1 MDRLKDKLVDIK
13 YYIED
18 HKWVKWVAGIAVGI
32 GLMVV
37 AVNVI
42 GDESGADGEDS
53 GGTQSEQVEESTETN
68 SENETS
74 TELIGVSEETLHILT
89 NPDQYEEDDINRAY
103 HDSLTTFDNQ
113 FVEDNVYVESGLS
126 NGVYLYHEK
135 ADEEYM
141 EVAELAKEASGLG
154 VPIYFYTPQYDQSIA
169 SLSNHT
175 PIVENGEVKVK
186 AVIVRDY
193 KVAEEITELEE
204 VKTYMEG
211 VIDENTK

>member
-18 HKWVKWVAGIAVGI
+18 HKWVKWVAGITVGV

-42 GDESGADGEDS
+42 GDESGAGVEDS
-53 GGTQSEQVEESTETN
+53 GSTTSEQVEEITETN

-74 TELIGVSEETLHILT
+74 TEYIGVSEETLHILT
-89 NPDQYEEDDINRAY
+89 NPDQYEEEDVNRAY
-103 HDSLTTFDNQ
+103 HDSLITFDNQ

-141 EVAELAKEASGLG
+141 EIADLAKEASELG

-175 PIVENGEVKVK
+175 PIVEDGEVKVK

-193 KVAEEITELEE
+193 EVAEELTDLEE